1 MVKAREAKMKYT
13 IFYRDLTKEYRAEK
27 TNFSFWAF
35 IFGWM
40 WLAVNGLWLRAVW
53 GLTLYVLS
61 LLFPYIK
68 LVLTSFSGQ
77 ISVENISWMIGFAI
91 NNFNRIDPSDF
102 TKSGILTL
110 LTMVYVGTLG
120 RHWLKDKFKNADFS
134 ELGKQSGLN
143 KEDAVTVAKAKL
155 ESHFSN
161 HADNIEDEWSF
172 RKRLDKTKPSP
183 LQDDT
188 FDPAIIVWTL
198 ITVAVVVLIFF

>member
-1 MVKAREAKMKYT
+1 MKYT

-27 TNFSFWAF
+27 TSFSFWAF
-35 IFGWM
+35 IFGWI

-68 LVLTSFSGQ
+68 LVLTSFPDQ
-77 ISVENISWMIGFAI
+77 ISVENIKKITVFVI
-91 NNFNRIDPSDF
+91 NNTDRIDPSDF
-102 TKSGILTL
+102 TKSGVFTL
-110 LTMVYVGTLG
+110 LTMIYVGALG
-120 RHWLKDKFKNADFS
+120 RHWLKKKFENADYS

-143 KEDAVTVAKAKL
+143 KGDAVAVAQAKL

-161 HADNIEDEWSF
+161 NSHKIEDEWSF
-172 RKRLDKTKPSP
+172 RKRLDKTTPSP

-188 FDPAIIVWTL
+188 FEPAIIVWSL
-198 ITVAVVVLIFF
+198 VTVAVVTIIFF